1 MDLFIRE
8 LSKIR
13 GCLSIIRKLLSSSA
27 QAPARAGLSY
37 ALFGMPHARM
47 VAELQ

>member
-1 MDLFIRE
+1 MLTIRAE
-8 LSKIR
+8 TLMKTLIK
-13 GCLSIIRKLLSSSA
+13 LLLSSSA